1 MSQFLKI
8 GIQSFIKGKKIHHP
22 NGKKNIELVEIVV
35 AA

>member
-8 GIQSFIKGKKIHHP
+8 GIQSFIKGKKYIIRTE
-22 NGKKNIELVEIVV
+22 KNIELVEIVV